1 MTVFLTKLL
10 LPAVR
15 EAQELSSSPS
25 ADYTAVP
32 LENDLFEWH
41 FTLKGPP
48 SSAFAGGIY
57 HGRIVLPPMYPLR
70 PPSFRFVTPSGR
82 FETNREICLS
92 ISGHHEET
100 WQPAWGVRTA
110 LVALRSFMET
120 DPKGQLGGLET
131 TDDVRRRLA
140 TESKAFRCSVCAKTN
155 GEIMEEC
162 EKAAQEYEAANRETS
177 SSKAAVEV
185 EVPSELKLAWRDELE
200 GGAATPKTDASTT
213 GAVIST
219 PPVISPP
226 LPAAQPQLPVTEQT
240 PVRQTQQQGDTQ
252 QEETDDS
259 ETDELAE
266 GFFGDPL
273 DSYYFKEPR
282 RPRRRAAGASATV
295 AATRTQ
301 PPPSEQPEQP
311 GHRSGVGVRGPPQ
324 PPPYPIP
331 PSPMPIGRI
340 PAILRQRQQATLQRE
355 RQAAAAAA
363 YRADRVT
370 VWVDRLIIVVG
381 ALLAAVIMKVL
392 LF

>member
-1 MTVFLTKLL
+1 MATPKFNSKSPTIRRIL
-10 LPAVR
+10 R

-57 HGRIVLPPMYPLR
+57 HGRIVLPAMYPLR

-120 DPKGQLGGLET
+120 DSKGQLGGLET
-131 TDDVRRRLA
+131 TDEVRRRLA
-140 TESKAFRCSVCAKTN
+140 TESKGFRCSVCAKTN

-162 EKAAQEYEAANRETS
+162 EKAAQEYEAAS
-177 SSKAAVEV
+177 GGSGSSKASAE

-200 GGAATPKTDASTT
+200 GAASKKADGSGAATT
-213 GAVIST
+213 T
-219 PPVISPP
+219 PPTTN
-226 LPAAQPQLPVTEQT
+226 PAHAPIPQPGPTEQT
-240 PVRQTQQQGDTQ
+240 LQND
-252 QEETDDS
+252 DDYDS
-259 ETDELAE
+259 ETDELTE
-266 GFFGDPL
+266 GFIPTDPL
-273 DSYYFKEPR
+273 DSISRYDGVR
-282 RPRRRAAGASATV
+282 VPRRRAVFA
-295 AATRTQ
+295 Q
-301 PPPSEQPEQP
+301 QPEATSQQASSSSSQEQQRQP
-311 GHRSGVGVRGPPQ
+311 GVPPRGPAQ
-324 PPPYPIP
+324 LTPPFPIP
-331 PSPMPIGRI
+331 PSRVNPQQI
-340 PAILRQRQQATLQRE
+340 PAMMIQRQQERLQRE
-355 RQAAAAAA
+355 RQAAAAAS
-363 YRADRVT
+363 YREDPINVR
-370 VWVDRLIIVVG
+370 VDRLIVILGV
-381 ALLAAVIMKVL
+381 LLAALIIKVI

>member
-1 MTVFLTKLL
+1 MATPKFNSKSPTIRRIL
-10 LPAVR
+10 R

-57 HGRIVLPPMYPLR
+57 HGRIVLPAMYPLR

-131 TDDVRRRLA
+131 TDEIRRRLA
-140 TESKAFRCSVCAKTN
+140 TESKGFRCSVCAKTN

-162 EKAAQEYEAANRETS
+162 EKAAQEYEAAS
-177 SSKAAVEV
+177 GGSGSSKASAE

-200 GGAATPKTDASTT
+200 GAASKKADGSGAATT
-213 GAVIST
+213 T
-219 PPVISPP
+219 PPTTNTT
-226 LPAAQPQLPVTEQT
+226 PAPITQPAPTEQIQIR
-240 PVRQTQQQGDTQ
+240 PAQQNA
-252 QEETDDS
+252 EDS

-266 GFFGDPL
+266 GFVPTDPL
-273 DSYYFKEPR
+273 DSISRYDGVR
-282 RPRRRAAGASATV
+282 APRRRAVFTQQSEASSSS
-295 AATRTQ
+295 Q
-301 PPPSEQPEQP
+301 EQQRQP
-311 GHRSGVGVRGPPQ
+311 GVPPRGPPQ
-324 PPPYPIP
+324 LTPPFPIP
-331 PSPMPIGRI
+331 PSRVNPQQI
-340 PAILRQRQQATLQRE
+340 PAMMIQRQQERIQRE
-355 RQAAAAAA
+355 RQAAAAAS
-363 YRADRVT
+363 YREDPIN
-370 VWVDRLIIVVG
+370 VWVDRLIVILGV
-381 ALLAAVIMKVL
+381 LLAALILKVL